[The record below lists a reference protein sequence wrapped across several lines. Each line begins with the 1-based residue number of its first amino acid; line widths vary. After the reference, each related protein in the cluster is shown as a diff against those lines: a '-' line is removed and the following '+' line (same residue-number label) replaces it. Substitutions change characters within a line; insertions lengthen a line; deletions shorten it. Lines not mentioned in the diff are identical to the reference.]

1 MWFPH
6 RHQAGAGVLSLQWPV
21 PCRRAP
27 RLPSPLVPPVTS
39 WRHDDRGRVR
49 HGTRPRDF
57 QRPVFS
63 SVQIRVY
70 CRSTSGGRTAKVKS
84 FASTSAGG

>member
-6 RHQAGAGVLSLQWPV
+6 RHQAGAGVLSLQWPF
-21 PCRRAP
+21 RAVVLP
-27 RLPSPLVPPVTS
+27 YPSPVPPSAPTEGATMTKGASVMA
-39 WRHDDRGRVR
+39 RALV
-49 HGTRPRDF
+49 F

-63 SVQIRVY
+63 SVQMRVY
-70 CRSTSGGRTAKVKS
+70 WRSTSGGSTANVKS